1 MVGYEEY
8 YAMRQRLMSYEE
20 QNQKLQGTIRHLQA
34 VNESLQIDN
43 KEWEKK
49 CKEYKD
55 AFDDVFLK
63 NIGNAWERYSDEEK
77 KKINSSL
84 KKKVEFFNKEV
95 NLIKIMIR
103 TEMEKQRK
111 EIEKKLK
118 SVEKELK
125 GYKDKEEMEKKDIP
139 DVDKPTGNSNSSRN
153 TGSTGSAGK
162 KDINDEPKF
171 DNEDDDPIERLKASA
186 KKKDKEKE
194 EVQERRT
201 TDGSSRFSGIFGDKG
216 TKNSFVGGGT
226 KKESSSQNAKNTSN
240 PSNAS
245 NKSSEKKSQNS
256 DMRQAQKGQQKK
268 NSQSSSSSSIEKE
281 QTSTVNVSSK
291 PKKFELDYKRKW
303 QTLDEKKKKHI
314 LENVQE
320 IVKNGLTDN
329 EEKILEIIAETGKF
343 FISDIS
349 KEAEARGISL
359 AQGKIYNIKEHL
371 ISVGLATEGEEISQ
385 ISGRPAKPIFLTPD
399 GFWLYVFRTK
409 KNPIRSQLDTM
420 AKDQKSV
427 NHGVHIHQ
435 LVELLS
441 KAGYSCV
448 QEDIKKTSLGE
459 GTICDILASKNK
471 KMFRIEYEEGNY
483 PKEGY
488 MEKFRRILD
497 VDKFIIFVGADR
509 EAKEKIEHYFDE
521 YVFTKYKGKKSFH
534 EKGNTSIFVSLAQV
548 KQNPD
553 VIWKHW
559 DNFLRNSN

>member
-125 GYKDKEEMEKKDIP
+125 GYKDKEEMDKKNIP
-139 DVDKPTGNSNSSRN
+139 DVDASVN
-153 TGSTGSAGK
+153 TGK
-162 KDINDEPKF
+162 KDNHEEPQF
-171 DNEDDDPIERLKASA
+171 DNEDDDPVEKLRESSRK
-186 KKKDKEKE
+186 KE

-201 TDGSSRFSGIFGDKG
+201 TDGSSRFSSIFGGKG
-216 TKNSFVGGGT
+216 TKNSFVGGEP
-226 KKESSSQNAKNTSN
+226 KKESSST
-240 PSNAS
+240 
-245 NKSSEKKSQNS
+245 NKASEKKSSNTNENSDKGETQKTHQKQNS
-256 DMRQAQKGQQKK
+256 KP
-268 NSQSSSSSSIEKE
+268 SSSSSPSTNDKE
-281 QTSTVNVSSK
+281 QPSTVNVSTK
-291 PKKFELDYKRKW
+291 VKRVELDYKKKW
-303 QTLDEKKKKHI
+303 KTLDEKKKKHI
-314 LENVQE
+314 LEKVQG

-329 EEKILEIIAETGKF
+329 ETKILEIIAETGKF

-371 ISVGLATEGEEISQ
+371 ISVGLASEGEEISQ
-385 ISGRPAKPIFLTPD
+385 ISGRPAKPIYLTPY

-409 KNPIRSQLDTM
+409 NNPIKSLIDVM
-420 AKDQKSV
+420 AKEQKSV
-427 NHGVHIHQ
+427 DHGVHIHQ
-435 LVELLS
+435 LVELLT

-497 VDKFIIFVGADR
+497 VDKFIIFVGVDR

-534 EKGNTSIFVSLAQV
+534 EKGNTSLFVSLAQI

-559 DNFLRNSN
+559 DNFLRNS